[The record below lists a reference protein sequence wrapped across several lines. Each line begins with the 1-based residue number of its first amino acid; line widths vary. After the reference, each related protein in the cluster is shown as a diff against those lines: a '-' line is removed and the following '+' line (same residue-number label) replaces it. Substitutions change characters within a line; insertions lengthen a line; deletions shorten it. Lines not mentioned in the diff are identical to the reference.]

1 MLYDLSCCLVH
12 VNYYCFITGNLFDL
26 HYHARSTTEVKDRT
40 DSHRSVQSIWARQEH
55 VSPPGSLPTAG
66 STTAAA
72 SWVLDY
78 HPSSEVTFAV
88 LCKLHGCPTSSS
100 TTWTV
105 LNWLIFLAARAMC
118 SLFCF
123 FRHLPRV
130 EAVLAALNPCIW
142 RRKLQAVCAI
152 KTSLAD
158 LLWLIFCCSLAR
170 ALSDNLTGSC
180 LALTVAR
187 I

>member
-40 DSHRSVQSIWARQEH
+40 DSHRSVQSVWARQGH

-78 HPSSEVTFAV
+78 HPSSEVTFGV
-88 LCKLHGCPTSSS
+88 FCKLHGCPISSS
-100 TTWTV
+100 TTQTV

-123 FRHLPRV
+123 SATYLGWRLSWLLLIPAFDGGSYRQYVPLKHPWLTFCGSYSAARLPVPSR
-130 EAVLAALNPCIW
+130 I
-142 RRKLQAVCAI
+142 
-152 KTSLAD
+152 TSLEVA
-158 LLWLIFCCSLAR
+158 LL
-170 ALSDNLTGSC
+170 
-180 LALTVAR
+180 
-187 I
+187 